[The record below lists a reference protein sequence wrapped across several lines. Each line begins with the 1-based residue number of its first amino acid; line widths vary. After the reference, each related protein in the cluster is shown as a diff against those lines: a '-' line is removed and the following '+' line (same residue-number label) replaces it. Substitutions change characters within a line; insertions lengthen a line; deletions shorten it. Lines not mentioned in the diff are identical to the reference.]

1 MLALSALLSTT
12 AIKHKTSQKF
22 YDFDE
27 EENNDMVAKAAKS
40 MNMGTKM
47 NIPLEREDL
56 KIGRFSFSD
65 ALDFSEGANLE
76 KLDGIMMKEYE

>member
-1 MLALSALLSTT
+1 
-12 AIKHKTSQKF
+12 
-22 YDFDE
+22 
-27 EENNDMVAKAAKS
+27 
-40 MNMGTKM
+40 MNMGQKM
-47 NIPLEREDL
+47 NIPTNKEDL